1 MEEAEMTTEFMIRVL
16 LWGQSKV
23 QKRMEAEMMTKSV
36 IRVPLWGQ
44 NEVQKRMEAVDQFV
58 TWRHAAVPR

>member
-1 MEEAEMTTEFMIRVL
+1 MTTKFVVCVP

-23 QKRMEAEMMTKSV
+23 QKRMEAEIMTESV
-36 IRVPLWGQ
+36 ICVPLWGQ
-44 NEVQKRMEAVDQFV
+44 SEVQKGMEASNQFV

>member
-1 MEEAEMTTEFMIRVL
+1 MTTEFVIRVP
-16 LWGQSKV
+16 LWGQSEV
-23 QKRMEAEMMTKSV
+23 QKRMEAEMMTESV
-36 IRVPLWGQ
+36 ICVPLWGQ